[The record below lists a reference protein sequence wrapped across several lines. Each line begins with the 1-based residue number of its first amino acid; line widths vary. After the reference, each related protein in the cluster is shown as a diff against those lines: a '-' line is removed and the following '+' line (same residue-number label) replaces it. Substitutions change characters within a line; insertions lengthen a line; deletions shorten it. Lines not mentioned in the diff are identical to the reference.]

1 MPANGSLHCVLF
13 FESPINLRYTRPTQE
28 FIMIHNWFDVHDGL
42 AAAGRFTPITRI
54 RERISVNEVLVLILC
69 GAVAAAAT
77 GFIRLSL
84 RIPGNAIIL
93 SVIPMALGLAL
104 APRKSAGFIMSTGA
118 IGMAGVLGISGL
130 AHFGAGALTSLCL
143 LGPLMDFAL
152 ARARGGWR
160 LYAGL
165 ILGAVGTS
173 ILAMLSR
180 GAGKLLG
187 FDVAATMR
195 PFGLWWPQAIFTYA
209 LCGAVAGLIAALC
222 FFQLRKQRQESPA
235 NEPQPAG
242 ENGKPAFRP

>member
-1 MPANGSLHCVLF
+1 
-13 FESPINLRYTRPTQE
+13 
-28 FIMIHNWFDVHDGL
+28 MIYNWFDVHDGL

-54 RERISVNEVLVLILC
+54 RERISVNEVLVLLLC

-77 GFIRLSL
+77 GFIRLGL

-104 APRKSAGFIMSTGA
+104 APRRAAGFLMSAGAMGTA
-118 IGMAGVLGISGL
+118 GMLGFSGL

-152 ARARGGWR
+152 ARARSGWR

-165 ILGAVGTS
+165 VLGAVGTS
-173 ILAMLSR
+173 VLALLSR

-187 FDVAATMR
+187 LDVAATMR
-195 PFGLWWPQAIFTYA
+195 PFGLWWPQAIVTYA
-209 LCGAVAGLIAALC
+209 LCGAVAGLIAAFC
-222 FFQLRKQRQESPA
+222 FFHMRKQQQESKA
-235 NEPQPAG
+235 ESSHKTA
-242 ENGKPAFRP
+242 E